1 MKFVKATR
9 RTAKARMALIGP
21 SGSGKTMT
29 ALFAALG
36 LVGRA
41 GRVAVLDTERG
52 SASKYAGDPDIPEFD
67 SCELTTFS
75 PLTYVEAIREAGRQ
89 GYDAVIVDSLSHA
102 WIGKEGALELVDRA
116 SKRAKSSFMAWRE
129 VTPMHNELVD
139 GLVQAPMHVI
149 VTMRSKTEYVI
160 DDDERGKKVPRR
172 VGIGP
177 VQRDGLEYEFDV
189 VGDMDLDNTLVVTKT
204 RCRSLGGAVIR
215 KPTLELGLRLAAW
228 LEQGEPVP
236 TAEPE
241 TVARMRELLEALP
254 GAEAPV
260 LSRLH
265 IARLEDM
272 PADKAAHVMGWLE
285 SKLPKATPAPT
296 KPNPLGELAAAL
308 AGVAPAEG
316 TPGNG
321 V

>member
-1 MKFVKATR
+1 MKFSKATR
-9 RTAKARMALIGP
+9 KTAKARVALVGP

-29 ALFAALG
+29 ALFVALG
-36 LVGRA
+36 LVGKA
-41 GRVAVLDTERG
+41 GRIAVLDTERG
-52 SASKYAGDPDIPEFD
+52 SASKYAGDPDIPDFD
-67 SCELTTFS
+67 ACELSTFS
-75 PLTYVEAIREAGRQ
+75 PLTYVEGIREAIRA
-89 GYDAVIVDSLSHA
+89 GYDAIVIDSLSHA
-102 WIGKEGALELVDRA
+102 WMGKDGALEQVDRA
-116 SKRAKSSFMAWRE
+116 AKRAKSSFMAWRE

-139 GLVQAPMHVI
+139 ALVQAPMHVL

-160 DDDERGKKVPRR
+160 EDDDRGKKVPRR

-204 RCRSLGGAVIR
+204 RCRSLSGAVVR
-215 KPTLELGLRLAAW
+215 KPTVQLGLTLAAW
-228 LEQGEPVP
+228 LQQGEPVP
-236 TAEPE
+236 TVEPE
-241 TVARMRELLEALP
+241 TVSRMRELLDALP

-260 LSRLH
+260 LSRLQ

-272 PADKAAHVMGWLE
+272 PADKATHVMGWLE
-285 SKLPKATPAPT
+285 SKLPKATPPAT
-296 KPNPLGELAAAL
+296 TSNPLGELAAAL
-308 AGVAPAEG
+308 AGAVATEG